1 MKSKLANFK
10 KFLIVDYLYAISKI
24 LFSKKQS
31 RTYYSQFGEDA
42 VLRELISKK
51 DQKGTYLDIG
61 CYHPRKHSNTY
72 LLYKMGWSGM
82 LVDVEKTKLI
92 ACKIIRPRDETLL
105 CAVSNEK
112 GFAPIFAPKKY
123 SVLTSLVKIND
134 EFKKIGTIE
143 QKTISEIIENNLSG
157 NCPTVLSIDV
167 ELKDYDAIK
176 SIDFKRHSPKFILI
190 ECSDDDFNID
200 QVLQTKI
207 HRLLIKN
214 KYNLISWTLNTGIYK
229 INNSNSSY

>member
-207 HRLLIKN
+207 HLLLIKN

-229 INNSNSSY
+229 INKSN

>member
-1 MKSKLANFK
+1 MKSMLKYFKNFV
-10 KFLIVDYLYAISKI
+10 IVDYFDAILKI

-31 RTYYSQFGEDA
+31 RKYYSQFGEDA
-42 VLRELISKK
+42 VLREIIGKK
-51 DQKGTYLDIG
+51 HQKGTYLDIG

-72 LLYKMGWSGM
+72 FLYKMGWSGM
-82 LVDVEKTKLI
+82 LVDVEKAKLI

-105 CAVSNEK
+105 CAVSNDK
-112 GFAPIFAPKKY
+112 GVAPIFAPKKY
-123 SVLTSLVKIND
+123 SVLTSLIKIND
-134 EFKKIGTIE
+134 EFKQIGTIE

-157 NCPTVLSIDV
+157 NCPTVLSIDI

-176 SIDFKRHSPKFILI
+176 SINFKRHSPKFILI

-207 HRLLIKN
+207 HLLLIKN

-229 INNSNSSY
+229 INNSNSF